1 MARERK
7 NDIKFDVNLNLE
19 QREAKAIILQTPI
32 NFLLGNEASGKTLL
46 ASQIALDGFF
56 SGQYDK
62 IIITRPA
69 VATEALGFLP
79 GPQPLDAKVLT
90 PEGFVLMG
98 SLRVGDYVIGRA
110 GIPIKITQIRPQGK
124 KMVYRLS
131 TSDGRC
137 TEATEDHLWTTAD
150 HNEWRRKA
158 TSVKTTKQIKES
170 LKRIRFGREIFN
182 HMLPTH
188 SPINFPK
195 RDLPIDPY
203 VLGVLLGDGSFG
215 KKATP
220 SFVDFEGGA
229 IFQKVSEKLTE
240 NAELNICSGGNVAV
254 LAQPKKTQRN
264 KVACKF
270 NVKDLETG
278 EVTTYDSIGDYL
290 EVHPHVNRATAHHRA
305 NRDTVIDGKL
315 YFFSERDRD
324 YNNPIKIALHDLGL
338 LGMRSHDKFIPE
350 DYLRSDINDRIEIL
364 RGLMDT
370 DGTCKTNGEASFCTT
385 SEELA
390 KGVQDLV
397 RSLGGKC
404 TYRSRDRRDKVH
416 GKVAGRHITTKRIC
430 YDVCVAPPIGI
441 NPFKL
446 PRKAKRYENA
456 KFRQNILVTSVEEVG
471 VKETQCLVVDSEDHL
486 YLTDDYIVTHNSHGD
501 KLQPYMEGIHQNLFK
516 LYGSTDAKRNK
527 IKKHIEDED
536 IKIIPIA
543 FTRSLTFDDAIV
555 ICDEMQ
561 NLTRMQ
567 FELVLG
573 RLGKTSKL
581 IFTGSRVQID
591 LPRTNDSAIHMV
603 DRLIGNEYV
612 SITELKS
619 NHRHPAV
626 ASVLETLRK

>member
-69 VATEALGFLP
+69 VATESLGFLP
-79 GPQPLDAKVLT
+79 GL
-90 PEGFVLMG
+90 
-98 SLRVGDYVIGRA
+98 
-110 GIPIKITQIRPQGK
+110 
-124 KMVYRLS
+124 
-131 TSDGRC
+131 
-137 TEATEDHLWTTAD
+137 
-150 HNEWRRKA
+150 
-158 TSVKTTKQIKES
+158 
-170 LKRIRFGREIFN
+170 
-182 HMLPTH
+182 
-188 SPINFPK
+188 
-195 RDLPIDPY
+195 
-203 VLGVLLGDGSFG
+203 
-215 KKATP
+215 
-220 SFVDFEGGA
+220 
-229 IFQKVSEKLTE
+229 LTE
-240 NAELNICSGGNVAV
+240 
-254 LAQPKKTQRN
+254 
-264 KVACKF
+264 
-270 NVKDLETG
+270 
-278 EVTTYDSIGDYL
+278 
-290 EVHPHVNRATAHHRA
+290 
-305 NRDTVIDGKL
+305 
-315 YFFSERDRD
+315 
-324 YNNPIKIALHDLGL
+324 
-338 LGMRSHDKFIPE
+338 
-350 DYLRSDINDRIEIL
+350 
-364 RGLMDT
+364 
-370 DGTCKTNGEASFCTT
+370 
-385 SEELA
+385 
-390 KGVQDLV
+390 
-397 RSLGGKC
+397 
-404 TYRSRDRRDKVH
+404 
-416 GKVAGRHITTKRIC
+416 
-430 YDVCVAPPIGI
+430 
-441 NPFKL
+441 
-446 PRKAKRYENA
+446 
-456 KFRQNILVTSVEEVG
+456 
-471 VKETQCLVVDSEDHL
+471 
-486 YLTDDYIVTHNSHGD
+486 

-573 RLGKTSKL
+573 RLGKSSKL

-591 LPRTNDSAIHMV
+591 LPRPNDSAIHMV